1 MYAWASKIPPVPPRV
16 LVIAGTHSSGAAGV
30 ETDLRTLALLG
41 IYAMTAITSVNAQ
54 TTHSVLEAHPVP
66 HTLVAAQ
73 MDAALGDV
81 GADAVKIGQLATAPI
96 VSTVAERLRH
106 YRPKLVVLDPV
117 LASSSGRMLLDEAG
131 RGAMRAYLLPL
142 VGVLTPNLP
151 EAEALLGRTINHSTD
166 SIREA
171 ARQLQAMGPRAVIIK
186 GGHREGPPVDLL
198 YDGQG
203 FVEFP
208 GRRVGTLTAGG
219 TGCTFASA
227 LTAFLAQGADLPGA
241 VASAKDLVTAAIANA
256 LPLGRGRAP
265 CNPWAW
271 IDKDRL

>member
-1 MYAWASKIPPVPPRV
+1 MYVWATRIPPVPPRV
-16 LVIAGTHSSGAAGV
+16 LVIAGTHSAGAAGL

-41 IYAMTAITSVNAQ
+41 VYAMSAITSVNAQ
-54 TTHSVLEAHPVP
+54 STHHVLDTQAVSHN
-66 HTLVAAQ
+66 LVAAQ
-73 MDAALGDV
+73 IDTALGDV

-96 VSTVAERLRH
+96 VTTVAERLRY
-106 YRPKLVVLDPV
+106 YRVGRVVLDPV
-117 LASSSGRMLLDEAG
+117 LASSTGRVLLDDAG
-131 RGAMRAYLLPL
+131 RLAMRNHLFPL
-142 VGVLTPNLP
+142 VNVLTPNIP
-151 EAEALLGRTINHSTD
+151 EAELLLGMRIASNEAV
-166 SIREA
+166 REA
-171 ARQLQAMGPRAVIIK
+171 ARQLHALGPRAVLVK
-186 GGHREGPPVDLL
+186 GGHREGPPVDVL

-219 TGCTFASA
+219 TGCTLASA
-227 LTAFLAQGADLPGA
+227 LAGFLAQGMDLPAA
-241 VASAKDLVTAAIANA
+241 VATAKDLVTSAIANA